1 MCVSIFEATLL
12 SAFMLKPLTVFAY
25 LQPGFRL
32 PSATLL
38 FLRLFLLGSQLLVCS
53 CSLRGDLL
61 STRKLSCHLEAFRA
75 STMGLKM
82 EKVKKKKF
90 LIFW

>member
-1 MCVSIFEATLL
+1 M
-12 SAFMLKPLTVFAY
+12 
-25 LQPGFRL
+25 
-32 PSATLL
+32 
-38 FLRLFLLGSQLLVCS
+38 CS

-82 EKVKKKKF
+82 EKLKEKNFELLSENVSGP
-90 LIFW
+90 LDI